1 MKKLMML
8 LMGIMIA
15 GMMVSGCGQ
24 KQEAAQEGAPA
35 VEQAAP
41 GAPAE
46 QAPATRQE
54 VLEKIG
60 DRWRSW
66 PRVRSLTGC

>member
-8 LMGIMIA
+8 LMGLMIA
-15 GMMVSGCGQ
+15 GLMISGCGQ

-41 GAPAE
+41 AAPAE
-46 QAPATRQE
+46 GAVAAGENTPAAQQAAPAAPAAPAAQ
-54 VLEKIG
+54 
-60 DRWRSW
+60 
-66 PRVRSLTGC
+66 

>member
-15 GMMVSGCGQ
+15 GVMVSGCGQ

-46 QAPATRQE
+46 QAAPAAGENTPAAQQAA
-54 VLEKIG
+54 
-60 DRWRSW
+60 
-66 PRVRSLTGC
+66 PAAPAQ

>member
-41 GAPAE
+41 GAPVE
-46 QAPATRQE
+46 QAPAAGENTPAAQQAA
-54 VLEKIG
+54 
-60 DRWRSW
+60 
-66 PRVRSLTGC
+66 PAAPAAQ